1 MFVAVSGTRM
11 GHVCKS
17 DFGSSSRTTKETR
30 EESRGGAAP
39 RANCKHSKGLRCFPA
54 VNTASLVLLSFSHS
68 PHRSSSPTT
77 RQPLCSLYGWER
89 DAGRGLPPN
98 PCYCSVNTH
107 NAPPPPLFTDA
118 TRRLSLPAR
127 ANRALFV
134 QLHGNSGTFT
144 ETLAL

>member
-39 RANCKHSKGLRCFPA
+39 RRQLQASKGLFCSCKHSFPC
-54 VNTASLVLLSFSHS
+54 SSELLSLT
-68 PHRSSSPTT
+68 HRSSSPTT

>member
-1 MFVAVSGTRM
+1 MFVAVSGTRI
-11 GHVCKS
+11 GHVSRS

-39 RANCKHSKGLRCFPA
+39 RRPIARVCFPA
-54 VNTASLVLLSFSHS
+54 VNTASLVLLSFSHL
-68 PHRSSSPTT
+68 PHRSSSPTH

-89 DAGRGLPPN
+89 DAGRGLPPS
-98 PCYCSVNTH
+98 PYYCSVNTH